1 MMKMN
6 AFNPELKTVLIG
18 AGDCKKELLAAA
30 AAKGIRVSFGYG
42 LTETSSGVAIS
53 VSGDPYA
60 MEICP
65 DDEITL
71 APDGEI
77 LIKAPTCVMQGYYKM
92 KEATDAALK
101 DGVFYSGDT
110 GFFDDEGKL
119 HITGRKKEMLVL
131 PDGTKLFLPEYE
143 SAIAAVLKNPEIA
156 ADVKD
161 GRPVLIISGD
171 GDKKA
176 VLQAIRPLMDEQPRG
191 RQISDVIFVK
201 EPLPRTATGKIKRW
215 ELRQKAGL

>member
-1 MMKMN
+1 
-6 AFNPELKTVLIG
+6 
-18 AGDCKKELLAAA
+18 
-30 AAKGIRVSFGYG
+30 
-42 LTETSSGVAIS
+42 
-53 VSGDPYA
+53 
-60 MEICP
+60 
-65 DDEITL
+65 
-71 APDGEI
+71 
-77 LIKAPTCVMQGYYKM
+77 
-92 KEATDAALK
+92 
-101 DGVFYSGDT
+101 
-110 GFFDDEGKL
+110 
-119 HITGRKKEMLVL
+119 MLVL